1 MKKYILLL
9 IAFMA
14 LCLAQPTITHAQTNV
29 EVNTQNL
36 NELIETLENETARN
50 DFIQNLKTLKDSAEN
65 KEQAGI
71 EEGALTLSDRL
82 GLGEQT
88 EEMLGG
94 YNAFLQENNLKS
106 SFIGQI
112 GLTLGAI
119 IVAFIVFLMVRKLG
133 LKLRD
138 YLLKIKK
145 KYAISHNRYR
155 VYARSIRYSGYILVG
170 ILFLFS
176 MASIW
181 NISDLG
187 FMQSNSALAFMGDFL
202 NIVVVSI
209 IAISIWEI
217 VNIAA
222 EYAMKKSIGADSSR
236 THTLLPMVKN
246 VLFVAF
252 ALLFTLVV
260 LSEIGINVLPLL
272 AGAGVL
278 GIAIGFGAQTMVKDL
293 LAGFTIILED
303 LVQIG
308 DVITIAGRTGLVEHI
323 TIRKIQ
329 LRGLDGTVYTVPF
342 SEIDVI
348 ENLTKEFSYYLMEV
362 GIAYRENPDEVIRY
376 LNEISDEMR
385 GEKDWKNAMLDDIE
399 ILGVDQFA
407 DSAIIIKARL
417 KTAPARQWGVGREY
431 NRRLKHKFDD
441 NNVEMPFP
449 HQTIYFGEDKNGNA
463 PPAPIRIEAEEK
475 IAQDNNTKNTEPE
488 KDTQKDA
495 A

>member
-1 MKKYILLL
+1 MRIRTLYFLLL
-9 IAFMA
+9 IFSFCAYLPVA
-14 LCLAQPTITHAQTNV
+14 YAQNNV
-29 EVNTQNL
+29 EISTQNL
-36 NELIETLENETARN
+36 DDLIQTLESETARE
-50 DFIQNLKTLKDSAEN
+50 DFIQNLKTLKDSASEE
-65 KEQAGI
+65 KSEESEQP
-71 EEGALTLSDRL
+71 LTLSDQL

-88 EEMLGG
+88 EEILSG
-94 YNAFLQENNLKS
+94 YNKFLQDNNLKS
-106 SFIGQI
+106 SLIGQL
-112 GLTLGAI
+112 GLTVGALIAALI
-119 IVAFIVFLMVRKLG
+119 IVMIVRKLG

-138 YLLKIKK
+138 YLLKIKT

-155 VYARSIRYSGYILVG
+155 VYARGLRYSGYTLTF
-170 ILFLFS
+170 ILFLLS

-181 NISDLG
+181 NVSDLG
-187 FMQSNSALAFMGDFL
+187 FMQSDMALTFFGEFL
-202 NIVVVSI
+202 NIVVVSL
-209 IAISIWEI
+209 IAVTIWEI

-222 EYAMKKSIGADSSR
+222 EYAMKKGIGENSSR
-236 THTLLPMVKN
+236 TQTLLPMVKN

-303 LVQIG
+303 LIQIG
-308 DVITIAGRTGLVEHI
+308 DIVTIAGRTGAVEHI

-348 ENLTKEFSYYLMEV
+348 ENLTKGFSYYLMEV
-362 GIAYRENPDEVIRY
+362 GIAYRENPDEVIGY
-376 LNEISDEMR
+376 LKEISDDMR
-385 GEKDWKNAMLDDIE
+385 SEEEWENAMLDDIE

-417 KTAPARQWGVGREY
+417 KTAPAKQWPVGREY
-431 NRRLKHKFDD
+431 NRRLKHKFDE
-441 NNVEMPFP
+441 NGVEMPFP
-449 HQTIYFGEDKNGNA
+449 HQTIYFGEDKEGKA
-463 PPAPIRIEAEEK
+463 PPAPIRIEGQEK
-475 IAQDNNTKNTEPE
+475 IKQDEKAKNNNKEE
-488 KDTQKDA
+488 QQKDA